1 MKIVLILIYVVAML
15 GIMFSIL
22 SVVPKKLEQRIDCSM
37 ASFHPDFTPE
47 MRKACND
54 RLAKQ

>member
-1 MKIVLILIYVVAML
+1 MKTILIILYVIALV
-15 GIMFSIL
+15 GIGAGIL

-54 RLAKQ
+54 RLVKQ